1 MERGE
6 LFLAPFTYADL
17 EGVKRRPVCV
27 ISSGQFNRGPDV
39 IVAMVTSSRARLQ
52 RPGLGDVVLK
62 DWRSEGLLTAS
73 VLRTGR
79 LQTMESR
86 LLSAPLGVL
95 SERDAAVVGDALRRV
110 LELD

>member
-17 EGVKRRPVCV
+17 EGVKRRPVCAV
-27 ISSGQFNRGPDV
+27 SLSEFNRGPDV

-52 RPGLGDVVLK
+52 GPGLGDVLLS

-73 VLRTGR
+73 VVRTGR

-86 LLSAPLGVL
+86 LLSARLGVL
-95 SERDAAVVGDALRRV
+95 SERDAAVGGDALRGV
-110 LELD
+110 LDLG